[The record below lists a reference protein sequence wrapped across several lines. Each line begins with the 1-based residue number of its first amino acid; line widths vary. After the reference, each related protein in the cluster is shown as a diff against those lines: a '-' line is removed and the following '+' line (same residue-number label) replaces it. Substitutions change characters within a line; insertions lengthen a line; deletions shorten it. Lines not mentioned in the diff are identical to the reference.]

1 MKKLLTIT
9 ALLFSVTSFGQ
20 KQKLTLSASD
30 TAVMLHKSNSTEGYR
45 FYDKTKTY
53 KSTGDI
59 RAKDF
64 IKMHID
70 DGISPL
76 VWQGAGLG
84 IKSEQIAVIRS
95 SGKDT
100 LDITYPSLIKN
111 NHLFKYIKVGDKVF
125 KEVEEQS
132 NFGYFGSIGF
142 AQPLVLNNNGYYA
155 IASPATTPII
165 DTVKWIAPFKRAD
178 TTSYTTPKII
188 CRRIID
194 SLYYKTP
201 KPIKNNTKKANKNKK
216 Q

>member
-9 ALLFSVTSFGQ
+9 ALLFSLTSFGQ
-20 KQKLTLSASD
+20 RWNHNDGKKTMLDQWNDERGSTKQ
-30 TAVMLHKSNSTEGYR
+30 
-45 FYDKTKTY
+45 
-53 KSTGDI
+53 I
-59 RAKDF
+59 
-64 IKMHID
+64 
-70 DGISPL
+70 
-76 VWQGAGLG
+76 WLG
-84 IKSEQIAVIRS
+84 INQIAVIKS
-95 SGKDT
+95 SGNDT
-100 LDITYPSLIKN
+100 LKILTQEIVDN

-155 IASPATTPII
+155 IAAPARTPII
-165 DTVKWIAPFKRAD
+165 DTVEWISPLKRGD

-201 KPIKNNTKKANKNKK
+201 KPIKNNTKKINKK